1 MSKLA
6 IKAGLFF
13 AMLWGFWG
21 STNLFAATHRLTP
34 PWELLQNQ
42 LSAALEAD
50 PCVHVESLTG
60 QGLDMEINVMVCD
73 DKKALALA
81 AFLNKRHEFGDYLA
95 VTVNVYAPNLLPVNA
110 LLPDDLEAKA
120 KLLSRALVGNK
131 YFIKTGMGTGPMAQL
146 VAYAIFQPVVI
157 QYYSDDISDWYSNT
171 NDVAAKVF
179 SDVFNLH
186 PFDDTAVQ
194 IFPTTAPISK
204 NINK

>member
-6 IKAGLFF
+6 IKARLFL
-13 AMLWGFWG
+13 AILLGFWG
-21 STNLFAATHRLTP
+21 GTSLFAATHRLTP
-34 PWELLQNQ
+34 PWELLQSQ

-50 PCVHVESLTG
+50 PCVHVKPLTG
-60 QGLDMEINVMVCD
+60 EGLDMEISVTVCD

-110 LLPDDLEAKA
+110 TIPEDLEATA

-131 YFIKTGMGTGPMAQL
+131 YFIKTGMGKGPMGQL

-171 NDVAAKVF
+171 NEVAAKVF
-179 SDVFNLH
+179 SEVFNLH

-194 IFPTTAPISK
+194 IAPTTAPIVRK
-204 NINK
+204 